1 DAQKTPEA
9 RIGGWACLTVSDT
22 GTGISPELLPR
33 IFEPFFT
40 TKELGKGTGL
50 GLSTV
55 YGIVQQHHGFITI
68 DSKPSV
74 GTTFEVFLPLLTPEA
89 EPRTALTPRAA
100 AQGDGQ
106 RVLLVEDEPAVRA
119 VAERILETHGYVLT
133 LAENG
138 IRALDAF
145 AAHEQ

>member
-1 DAQKTPEA
+1 
-9 RIGGWACLTVSDT
+9 
-22 GTGISPELLPR
+22 
-33 IFEPFFT
+33 PFFT

-119 VAERILETHGYVLT
+119 VAECILETHGYVLT

-145 AAHEQ
+145 AAHEQDINLLLTDVVMPGGLSGIELAERLCTQKPG